1 MDKFTLYHTE
11 GCHLCEQALALL
23 NAQLQSEQIILRD
36 IVEEPELIEK
46 YQFIIPV
53 VANKNNQELGWPFD
67 EQKLKE
73 FIN

>member
-11 GCHLCEQALALL
+11 GCHLCEQALELL

>member
-11 GCHLCEQALALL
+11 GCHLCEQALELL

-46 YQFIIPV
+46 YQFTIPV

-67 EQKLKE
+67 EKKLKE

>member
-11 GCHLCEQALALL
+11 GCHLCEQALELL

-36 IVEEPELIEK
+36 IVEEPELIDK

>member
-23 NAQLQSEQIILRD
+23 NAQLNSEQIILRD
-36 IVEEPELIEK
+36 IVEELELVEK
-46 YQFIIPV
+46 YQYTIPV

>member
-1 MDKFTLYHTE
+1 MAKFTLYHTE
-11 GCHLCEQALALL
+11 GCHLCEQALELL

>member
-11 GCHLCEQALALL
+11 GCHLCEQALELL
-23 NAQLQSEQIILRD
+23 NAQLLPQQIILRD
-36 IVEEPELIEK
+36 IVEESELIEK
-46 YQFIIPV
+46 YQYTIPV
-53 VANKNNQELGWPFD
+53 VANNNNQELGWPFD

>member
-1 MDKFTLYHTE
+1 MDKFTLYHIE
-11 GCHLCEQALALL
+11 GCHLCDQALELL
-23 NAQLQSEQIILRD
+23 KAQLLPQQIILRD

-46 YQFIIPV
+46 YQYTIPV
-53 VANKNNQELGWPFD
+53 VANNNNQELGWPFD

>member
-1 MDKFTLYHTE
+1 MDKYTLYHTE

-23 NAQLQSEQIILRD
+23 SVQLRSEQIILRD
-36 IVEEPELIEK
+36 IVEEHHLVEK
-46 YQFIIPV
+46 YQFTIPV

>member
-11 GCHLCEQALALL
+11 GCHLCEQALELL

-36 IVEEPELIEK
+36 IVEEPELVDR
-46 YQFIIPV
+46 YQYTIPV
-53 VANKNNQELGWPFD
+53 VANKKKQELGWPFD
-67 EQKLKE
+67 EQTLKE

>member
-11 GCHLCEQALALL
+11 GCHLCEQALELL
-23 NAQLQSEQIILRD
+23 NAQLHSEQIILRD

-46 YQFIIPV
+46 YQFTIPV
-53 VANKNNQELGWPFD
+53 VANKNNQELDWPFD

>member
-1 MDKFTLYHTE
+1 MDKFTLYHAE
-11 GCHLCEQALALL
+11 GCHLCEQALELL

>member
-1 MDKFTLYHTE
+1 MDKFTLYHAE
-11 GCHLCEQALALL
+11 GCHLCEQALELL

-53 VANKNNQELGWPFD
+53 VANKNNQELAWPFD

>member
-1 MDKFTLYHTE
+1 MDKITLYHTE
-11 GCHLCEQALALL
+11 GCHLCEQALELL
-23 NAQLQSEQIILRD
+23 NAQLLPQQIILRD

-46 YQFIIPV
+46 YQYTIPV
-53 VANKNNQELGWPFD
+53 VANNNNQELAWPFD

>member
-11 GCHLCEQALALL
+11 GCHLCEQAFELL

-67 EQKLKE
+67 EQTLKE

>member
-67 EQKLKE
+67 KQKLKE

>member
-1 MDKFTLYHTE
+1 MDKYTLYHTE

-23 NAQLQSEQIILRD
+23 SAQLRSEQIILRD
-36 IVEEPELIEK
+36 IVEEPHLVEK
-46 YQFIIPV
+46 YQYTIPV
-53 VANKNNQELGWPFD
+53 VANKTNQELGWPFD